1 MKPAILIYH
10 FVTGGTLLMCMG
22 CQPQVLDTVNH
33 RNSTDTAM
41 SQPVVLDTEEV
52 NSQQAVKIRDFA
64 RSNASIDNA
73 SMINTD
79 CHQSTDNQ
87 SLNHSSLVTSPSI
100 SITQNLDLLKQLNK
114 KSLTKNIVFSTYSLD
129 QAAKTA
135 LLSMPKPMKAQRPNW
150 LLSDLTP
157 LSLNQPLSKLPNS
170 YQNDNQLFYHEGDTI
185 SPAYDTIYKAALN
198 GKAHPLNFNEPV
210 TAATQANQWVS
221 TQTSGM
227 IDNVFKADMFIQN
240 DAMLSNVLYFKAN
253 WLSPFQTDDTK
264 LSSFITA
271 SGKTQMVPTMA
282 QELELLYS
290 KHEDWEYVGIPFEDG
305 SMLQLFLTPKNKG
318 IAIPNNDIVAALLRE
333 STERKIQLLLPKLN
347 LQGNIVDLN
356 EIAPEISSWQ
366 LSNLVTGKILK
377 SPKLIHQSVITW
389 NEAGAEAAAL
399 SSIMVSK
406 SISLPITVKV
416 NRPFVFM
423 IRHGDKV
430 MFTSAVRE
438 MDVLMTDDKTA
449 L

>member
-10 FVTGGTLLMCMG
+10 VITGGVLMMCVG
-22 CQPQVLDTVNH
+22 CQPQVLNTVNH
-33 RNSTDTAM
+33 PNTTNTAI
-41 SQPVVLDTEEV
+41 SQAVFLDTEEV

-73 SMINTD
+73 SMINID
-79 CHQSTDNQ
+79 CHQSTDNR

-135 LLSMPKPMKAQRPNW
+135 LLSMPKPMTVQRPSW
-150 LLSDLTP
+150 LLSHLTP

-170 YQNDNQLFYHEGDTI
+170 YQNNNQLFYHQGYTI
-185 SPAYDTIYKAALN
+185 SPAYDTIYKAALD
-198 GKAHPLNFNEPV
+198 GTTQPLNFNEPV
-210 TAATQANQWVS
+210 TAATQANRWVS

-227 IDNVFKADMFIQN
+227 IDNVFKPDMFIQN
-240 DAMLSNVLYFKAN
+240 DAVLSNVLYFKAN
-253 WLSPFQTDDTK
+253 WLSPFETDDTK

-271 SGKTQMVPTMA
+271 SGKTQMVPTMV

-290 KHEDWEYVGIPFEDG
+290 KYEGWEYVGISFEDG
-305 SMLQLFLTPKNKG
+305 SMLQLFLTPKDKST
-318 IAIPNNDIVAALLRE
+318 AIPDSDTLAALLEE
-333 STERKIQLLLPKLN
+333 SVEKKARLLLPKLN
-347 LQGNIVDLN
+347 LQGNIIDLN
-356 EIAPEISSWQ
+356 EIAPEINSWQ
-366 LSNLVTGKILK
+366 LPNLMLIKVLK
-377 SPKLIHQSVITW
+377 NPKLIHQSVITW
-389 NEAGAEAAAL
+389 NETGAKAAAL

-406 SISLPITVKV
+406 SLSLPLTVKV

-423 IRHGDKV
+423 IRHADEV
-430 MFTSAVRE
+430 MFTGAVRE
-438 MDVLMTDDKTA
+438 MDALVTDDKST

>member
-10 FVTGGTLLMCMG
+10 FVTGGTLLMCIG

-41 SQPVVLDTEEV
+41 SQPAILDTEEV

-64 RSNASIDNA
+64 RSKASIDNA
-73 SMINTD
+73 STINID

-135 LLSMPKPMKAQRPNW
+135 LLSMPKPTKAQRPNW

-170 YQNDNQLFYHEGDTI
+170 YQNNNQLFYHQGDTI
-185 SPAYDTIYKAALN
+185 SPAYDTIYKAALD
-198 GKAHPLNFNEPV
+198 GKTQPLNFNEPV

-227 IDNVFKADMFIQN
+227 IDNVFKPDMFIQN
-240 DAMLSNVLYFKAN
+240 DAVLSNVLYFKAD
-253 WLSPFQTDDTK
+253 WLSPFETDDTE

-271 SGKTQMVPTMA
+271 SGKIQMVPTMV

-290 KHEDWEYVGIPFEDG
+290 KHGGWEYVGISFEDG
-305 SMLQLFLTPKNKG
+305 SMLQLFLTPIDEG
-318 IAIPNNDIVAALLRE
+318 TAIPDSDTLAALLEE
-333 STERKIQLLLPKLN
+333 SMEKKAKLLLPKLN
-347 LQGNIVDLN
+347 LQGNIIDLN

-377 SPKLIHQSVITW
+377 SPKLLHQSVITW

-406 SISLPITVKV
+406 SISLPLTVKV

-423 IRHGDKV
+423 IRHADEV
-430 MFTSAVRE
+430 MFTGAVRE
-438 MDVLMTDDKTA
+438 MDALVTDDKST